1 MSSNIYSRTLILRAL
16 NNICEFSF
24 SCYFNDLSGFT
35 TLISMFTVF
44 TNISDMTTF
53 HTLDTSIFVL
63 G

>member
-35 TLISMFTVF
+35 TF
-44 TNISDMTTF
+44 NINVY
-53 HTLDTSIFVL
+53 SIYKY
-63 G
+63 